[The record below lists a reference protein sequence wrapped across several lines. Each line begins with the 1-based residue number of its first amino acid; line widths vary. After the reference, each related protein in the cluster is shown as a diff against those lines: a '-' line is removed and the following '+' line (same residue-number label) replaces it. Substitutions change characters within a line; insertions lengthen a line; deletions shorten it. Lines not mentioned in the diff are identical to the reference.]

1 MPFFG
6 LQIWHDIKL
15 KIDTRNQRQSCC
27 LMRKKICKTND
38 QSGIKKNREYFHLL
52 FMQELWIRDR
62 WKLWWFL
69 FSKKHSMFFSIPRVL
84 LWKTQLTPLTK
95 REESLPQSNLLTY
108 GEWWKQM
115 LPGCKQKE
123 HLKWIIWKL
132 STRRWIW
139 PN

>member
-27 LMRKKICKTND
+27 LMT
-38 QSGIKKNREYFHLL
+38 KKN
-52 FMQELWIRDR
+52 MQNEWPVRYQEKQGIFPSVIYARIMNQGQMKALVI
-62 WKLWWFL
+62 L

-95 REESLPQSNLLTY
+95 REESLPQNNLLTY